1 MIAIVDYGR
10 GNLGSV
16 EKAFARV
23 GMPAV
28 VTQDPAVVDD
38 AEAVVQASNGESQCA
53 SSRRETGVAGEPVKP
68 WSRLAADPTR
78 ASRCGTPTR
87 RRLGVRR

>member
-28 VTQDPAVVDD
+28 VTEDPAVVDD
-38 AEAVVQASNGESQCA
+38 AEAVVLPGEI
-53 SSRRETGVAGEPVKP
+53 G
-68 WSRLAADPTR
+68 R
-78 ASRCGTPTR
+78 ASCRERVFGY
-87 RRLGVRR
+87 V